1 MNLDQQ
7 IADLI
12 HNAPQDGTTPQLVE
26 ALTPA
31 LRTIAERLRHSQ
43 YYVVQTLEQG
53 WMMLTLQQTA
63 EPSVEKNV
71 LYAFSTLKDVTNGPY
86 GLDDPGLLALPVPVT
101 HILFQLFALPSAYS
115 VIFFETPGNV
125 AVGTEIKRNEVETL
139 VREVLQESVA
149 VPSEPSIPSDMA

>member
-26 ALTPA
+26 ALAPA
-31 LRTIAERLRHSQ
+31 LRTIAERLRHSE
-43 YYVVQTLEQG
+43 YYIVQTLEQG

-63 EPSVEKNV
+63 EPTVQKNV
-71 LYAFSTLKDVTNGPY
+71 LYAFSTLKDVSNGPY

-125 AVGTEIKRNEVETL
+125 AIGTEIQRSEVETL
-139 VREVLQESVA
+139 VHEVLRANATMPQK
-149 VPSEPSIPSDMA
+149 PDIPHDIA